1 MVSLLRAAVNA
12 GELHRVTRSG
22 EVDGVLDGLM
32 QHEWV
37 VYTRH
42 CLNQAESVVDYLA
55 RYTHRIAISNG
66 RLLTMK
72 DDRIAFRYKDYR
84 DHSRLKTQWLDGQE
98 FVRRFLMHILPKGFM
113 RIRHFG
119 YLSNCTR
126 RRKLAVIRHCL
137 SQPPKPSPTLGFIQV
152 LPTKSRVELEIWEL
166 PLAAGT
172 SPNTAS
178 GFHPLPFTLSCG
190 CLSTAPMRRLP

>member
-22 EVDGVLDGLM
+22 EIDGVLDGLM
-32 QHEWV
+32 QQEWV

-42 CLNQAESVVDYLA
+42 CLSQAESVVDYLA

-66 RLLTMK
+66 RLLTME

-137 SQPPKPSPTLGFIQV
+137 SQPPKPEATLESPVSQRCW
-152 LPTKSRVELEIWEL
+152 P
-166 PLAAGT
+166 
-172 SPNTAS
+172 
-178 GFHPLPFTLSCG
+178 
-190 CLSTAPMRRLP
+190 CLLCDNGLVRMIRQIPRFKPAVILTG